1 MGRFKWPIVNQ
12 SMGSTSGAVQDVETG
27 ATPVFIGF
35 GLIRPFQ
42 RDMKSDFASA
52 GGERLVRSSVGQILG
67 TKAQGE
73 RAFGELPWRPDFG
86 SKFYLLKFKKDPV
99 LSELARVYAQES
111 LRRWEPR
118 IRISSVRP
126 VFSRDRRE
134 MRVRIKFDVIDVNV
148 PGNNVLIPS
157 LETEVPV

>member
-12 SMGSTSGAVQDVETG
+12 STGSVPGATQDVETG
-27 ATPVFIGF
+27 ATPVFLGF
-35 GLIRPFQ
+35 GLIRPFR
-42 RDMKSDFASA
+42 RDLKNDFASA

-86 SKFYLLKFKKDPV
+86 SKFYLLKFKKEPV

-111 LRRWEPR
+111 LRLWEPR
-118 IRISSVRP
+118 VRVSSARP
-126 VFSRDRRE
+126 TFNRDRRE
-134 MRVRIKFDVIDVNV
+134 MRVRIKFDLIDVNA
-148 PGNNVLIPS
+148 PGNNVLIPGV
-157 LETEVPV
+157 ENEIPV